1 MGRLISLNRREIAS
15 KRFRFIFYEIL
26 PIFAIIFILLVLEWY
41 LLPLI
46 VDRSSPLFSIYFYII
61 RAFAI
66 FLGIMLFLFVSHK
79 LKKKNSRPIKKD
91 LTPHIGFLKL
101 YKTTKK
107 NYTYQLLYSF
117 LLFFLILI
125 PLEFV
130 IAIGLPETMP
140 LRVFSVVFEY
150 DDNFILFLFYSII
163 IQLSISFSEE
173 TVFRG
178 LIVKQGSE
186 HFNKLSAVMISTL
199 YFTFAEVFLN
209 PAYFS
214 VSNYIVV
221 IWFVKSFLIGLV
233 LSLTI
238 IRRKWL
244 LPLILAKTLYSILL
258 SVVVR
263 DYLRGSTLIMPLII
277 IYSDLLIISLII
289 LILQFSR
296 VKESLQIGVK
306 MIKTYLKDDIKSKES
321 KGDKLFRILFD
332 ILSAFLVFL
341 LGFLITV

>member
-1 MGRLISLNRREIAS
+1 MGRILSRNRREIAS
-15 KRFRFIFYEIL
+15 KRFRFMFYEVV

-46 VDRSSPLFSIYFYII
+46 VVRSSALFSIYFYVI
-61 RAFAI
+61 RAFSI
-66 FLGIMLFLFVSHK
+66 FLAIMFFLFVSHK
-79 LKKKNSRPIKKD
+79 LKKKSSQPIKKD

-101 YKTTKK
+101 YKMTKK
-107 NYTYQLLYSF
+107 NYTFQLLYSS
-117 LLFFLILI
+117 LLFFLILV

-130 IAIGLPETMP
+130 IAIGLPETMV
-140 LRVFSVVFEY
+140 LRVFSVIFENN
-150 DDNFILFLFYSII
+150 DNLLLFLFYSIV

-178 LIVKQGSE
+178 LIAKRGSE

-199 YFTFAEVFLN
+199 YFAFAEVFLN
-209 PAYFS
+209 VAFNS
-214 VSNYIVV
+214 VSSYIVV

-233 LSLTI
+233 FSLTI

-263 DYLRGSTLIMPLII
+263 DYLRGSTFIFTLII
-277 IYSDLLIISLII
+277 IYSYLLIISLII
-289 LILQFSR
+289 LIVQFSR
-296 VKESLQIGVK
+296 VKDSLQIGIT
-306 MIKTYLKDDIKSKES
+306 MLKTYFKDDIKSKES

-332 ILSAFLVFL
+332 ILSAFVVFL
-341 LGFLITV
+341 LAFLISV